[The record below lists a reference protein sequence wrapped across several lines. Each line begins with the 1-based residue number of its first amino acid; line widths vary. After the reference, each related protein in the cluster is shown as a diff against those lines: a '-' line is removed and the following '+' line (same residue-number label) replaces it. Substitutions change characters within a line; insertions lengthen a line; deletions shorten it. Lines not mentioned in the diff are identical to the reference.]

1 MAEGRPGAT
10 PGDSGQMA
18 EGTDYKGYA
27 IIAMRRSSG
36 WRVYIRPPDA
46 AMTRRE
52 FPESLDEDA
61 VVVEAKRLI
70 DDMAAATP
78 DPKRGRG

>member
-1 MAEGRPGAT
+1 MT
-10 PGDSGQMA
+10 
-18 EGTDYKGYA
+18 EGTQYKGHT
-27 IIAMRRSSG
+27 IIAMHGSGG

-52 FPESLDEDA
+52 FPESLSEDA
-61 VVVEAKRLI
+61 VIVEAKRLI

-78 DPKRGRG
+78 GPKRGRG

>member
-1 MAEGRPGAT
+1 MT
-10 PGDSGQMA
+10 D
-18 EGTDYKGYA
+18 GTEYKGYTIVA
-27 IIAMRRSSG
+27 LHRTAG

-52 FPESLDEDA
+52 FPESLAQDA
-61 VVVEAKRLI
+61 VIAEAKRLI

-78 DPKRGRG
+78 APKHGRG